1 MKTRIYITE
10 ENGKMHYQMEGKSYE
25 AAGAL
30 IRALARALAMVML
43 MAKEPGTTNEEL
55 ADAARETLLEEIRR
69 ESHENS

>member
-10 ENGKMHYQMEGKSYE
+10 ENGKMQYQMEGKSYE

-30 IRALARALAMVML
+30 IRALAMVML

-55 ADAARETLLEEIRR
+55 SDAARETLLEEIRR

>member
-30 IRALARALAMVML
+30 IRALAMVML

>member
-10 ENGKMHYQMEGKSYE
+10 ENGKMQYQMEGKSYE

-30 IRALARALAMVML
+30 IRALAMVML

-69 ESHENS
+69 ESRENS

>member
-10 ENGKMHYQMEGKSYE
+10 ENGKMQYQMEGKSYE

-30 IRALARALAMVML
+30 IRALAMVML

-69 ESHENS
+69 ESHESN

>member
-1 MKTRIYITE
+1 MKTRIYIYE
-10 ENGKMHYQMEGKSYE
+10 ENGEMQYQMEGKSHE

-30 IRALARALAMVML
+30 IRALAMVML

-69 ESHENS
+69 ESHESN